1 MLLIATREFQITFLL
16 VLRGSVF
23 PAFPTFLVL
32 YTFEPLFGNV
42 VLLVPLHSFVVYPHL
57 LSLQLSAAHLY
68 ASEICKSPLR
78 FRLTFFPSVSRPLK
92 PLRIK

>member
-1 MLLIATREFQITFLL
+1 MLLIATREFQITVFL

-32 YTFEPLFGNV
+32 YTFDALFGNV
-42 VLLVPLHSFVVYPHL
+42 VLLMLLHSFAVYPHL
-57 LSLQLSAAHLY
+57 LSLQLAATHLY

-78 FRLTFFPSVSRPLK
+78 FLLRFFFQ
-92 PLRIK
+92 